1 MVVGGLGQELTKLLK
16 QVPLVLE
23 ELGHLSVDFCLR
35 QVLARGRVT
44 VLDGLL
50 VALVCMQDCQE
61 LFVDIRLSL
70 KPNEQKTCNAIAK
83 APFFVSTVSLSP
95 VLNLVYIVD
104 GMVELGLVRRQG
116 GSRWLRRMGV
126 RGQLS
131 WV

>member
-70 KPNEQKTCNAIAK
+70 KPVRTYDVIANATI
-83 APFFVSTVSLSP
+83 FVSTVVSLTCS
-95 VLNLVYIVD
+95 
-104 GMVELGLVRRQG
+104 
-116 GSRWLRRMGV
+116 
-126 RGQLS
+126 
-131 WV
+131 